1 MLKQKLLNLKI
12 KYKIFLIVISCIAVL
27 LCSEFVSIALL
38 SHTYQKICYQSIS
51 QSLLQSAISLSEQ
64 LKTVD
69 SAADLLFSNR
79 TIQTQLMNY
88 RNTTSIAEKK
98 LCRSK
103 IYTAICDYIFNS
115 GKNIISDISFYQN
128 GELVSSSS
136 SMNSILPTNVCD
148 NLFKQAENADG
159 ATVWVSDYS
168 QTYGLFLV
176 KEINEIEK
184 LSLDSLGVMIIK
196 PNIEELINSTT
207 IFNSSYEDATYLL
220 FDGDIP
226 IFYSPTLPSED
237 VRLLK
242 EQLTS
247 DYKVIS
253 SNSQSYFAVHGTLK
267 EYGWEYIS
275 TVSYAPIAKTI
286 STAVRLS
293 FITIVFCILFAVI
306 SSGILISSITRHF
319 DILVQKMKCFG
330 NGQYKS
336 DNACS
341 DYTWRKDEIGLLHT
355 SFDAMAHKVD
365 TLIEENY
372 TNELLKR
379 EAQIKSMESQMDPHF
394 LYNTLDSI
402 NWRAKAIGASDIS
415 LITTAL
421 GTLLRSTLSQKSC
434 VFTLCEELH
443 ILENYITIQKM
454 RYQKRLECNIQIP
467 EELLNCEIPRFT
479 IQPLVENAIRY
490 GLEEISETCFISVK
504 AMEEN
509 GNILIEVKNTGSF
522 FDENLLEKLLS
533 QEIQPHGFG
542 IGIINIHKRLQL
554 TYGTEYGLKTHN
566 IEDETSGEIYA
577 VVRIIFPKHV
587 LH

>member
-115 GKNIISDISFYQN
+115 GKNIISNISFYQN

-434 VFTLCEELH
+434 VFTFCEELH

-577 VVRIIFPKHV
+577 VVQIIFPKHV